1 MALALIKAKSFERR
15 NIMKRRFIILAG
27 LLLVG
32 LIATAALAHGGG
44 RGHGGWFCDG
54 NSRGMMKGFYG
65 LNLTA
70 DQTAKMDTLR
80 DNHWKEVQPLR
91 DKMFAKRSELR
102 TLWLETNPDAAKI
115 NAAQKE
121 VQVLR
126 SQMEEKRTAFH
137 LSALNLLTPEQ
148 KAEMQKSY
156 RGRGFG
162 QGRGMGDCSYGPGS
176 GGRGPGRW

>member
-1 MALALIKAKSFERR
+1 
-15 NIMKRRFIILAG
+15 MKRRVIILAA

-54 NSRGMMKGFYG
+54 RGMAGFYG

-70 DQTAKMDTLR
+70 DQTAKINALR
-80 DNHWKEVQPLR
+80 ENHWKDVQPLR
-91 DKMFAKRSELR
+91 DKMFAKRSELK
-102 TLWLETNPDAAKI
+102 TLWLEANPDPAKI

-121 VQVLR
+121 VQALR
-126 SQMEEKRTAFH
+126 NQMDEKRTAFRF
-137 LSALNLLTPEQ
+137 SALTLLTPDQ
-148 KAEMQKSY
+148 KAEMQKTFQN
-156 RGRGFG
+156 RGFG
-162 QGRGMGDCSYGPGS
+162 QGRGPGDCPGGQGP

>member
-1 MALALIKAKSFERR
+1 
-15 NIMKRRFIILAG
+15 MKRRIIIVAG

-54 NSRGMMKGFYG
+54 KGMMKGFYG

-70 DQTAKMDTLR
+70 DQTAKMDALR
-80 DNHWKEVQPLR
+80 DNHGKEVQPLR
-91 DKMFAKRSELR
+91 DKMFAKRTELR
-102 TLWLETNPDAAKI
+102 ALWLETNPDPGKI

-121 VQVLR
+121 VHFLR
-126 SQMEEKRTAFH
+126 DQMEEKQTAFR
-137 LSALNLLTPEQ
+137 LSALKLLTPEQ

-156 RGRGFG
+156 QGRGFG
-162 QGRGMGDCSYGPGS
+162 RDKGPGGCPGGPGS
-176 GGRGPGRW
+176 GGHGHGRW